1 MDTKQINT
9 IDLSYL
15 EATFGG
21 NKTIINKILNSFMD
35 NTPRLLE
42 ELEDKIAKNSWGEVK
57 MIAHKIKSSFNTI
70 GAKNVGELLGRIE
83 LETSNDDKLNISLLI
98 NQVKSISDNIFNA
111 IASELNK

>member
-1 MDTKQINT
+1 MDTKSIST

-21 NKTIINKILNSFMD
+21 NKTIINKVLQSFID
-35 NTPRLLE
+35 NTPQLLI
-42 ELEDKIAKNSWGEVK
+42 ELEDNIANYSWKEVK

-83 LETSNDDKLNISLLI
+83 LETSDYDKLNISLLI
-98 NQVKSISDNIFNA
+98 NQVRSMSDNIFNA
-111 IASELNK
+111 VTSELNK